1 MASLFGMQ
9 APCATSLC
17 LCICWRPAHTPPPS
31 PHALQD
37 SLSAS
42 LPKDGS
48 VAVFKVSD
56 TATLTDL
63 MKAVETGDMD
73 KTLKELGH
81 LLGGESDVSVLLPL
95 CWPVAFSPTCHRLD
109 GSSPLSSCAWL
120 SGDASFGLC
129 AAQ

>member
-1 MASLFGMQ
+1 MCVCGGGGDWGSLTFSRVVSPSMQ
-9 APCATSLC
+9 APPLC
-17 LCICWRPAHTPPPS
+17 LSTRCLPAPR
-31 PHALQD
+31 ALQD

-42 LPKDGS
+42 LPTDGS

-81 LLGGESDVSVLLPL
+81 LLGGETDVSVLLPL
-95 CWPVAFSPTCHRLD
+95 LCWPVFPQLQR
-109 GSSPLSSCAWL
+109 
-120 SGDASFGLC
+120 
-129 AAQ
+129 